1 MLPFDQCQN
10 TRRNFKCINITP
22 DYRAMQAI
30 VLSIADF
37 LPDMIS
43 AKSYFA
49 IHQQNADRLMS
60 FLSSELK

>member
-30 VLSIADF
+30 VLSIAVY
-37 LPDMIS
+37 LPDMMIS
-43 AKSYFA
+43 AKIMFCQFISKM
-49 IHQQNADRLMS
+49 LTG
-60 FLSSELK
+60 